1 MMIGHPA
8 IAEIMAG
15 EGFDWI
21 GVCMEHTS
29 IDIRAFT
36 EIARC

>member
-1 MMIGHPA
+1 MIGHPA

-21 GVCMEHTS
+21 GVDLEHTTL
-29 IDIRAFT
+29 I
-36 EIARC
+36 